1 MKITKSHLR
10 NIIKEELEKVY
21 EIDASGRSAWDPVNV
36 KKREKEVDRLG
47 REEIDDLIGRYKKR
61 FGKPEDD
68 RSRTSF
74 KRDGK
79 SINEEEEG
87 IVFHL
92 PGTKEDLNL
101 LLSIIKST
109 GGPDEWGD
117 LKDHVRKLEKR
128 IKDLLGD
135 DLDRGNMSYEEQ
147 RADDQRK
154 GLPRF
159 HVLNTNGDSDL

>member
-10 NIIKEELEKVY
+10 SIIKEELQKMD
-21 EIDASGRSAWDPVNV
+21 EIGPASRQS
-36 KKREKEVDRLG
+36 
-47 REEIDDLIGRYKKR
+47 
-61 FGKPEDD
+61 
-68 RSRTSF
+68 SRTSF

-109 GGPDEWGD
+109 GGPSAWGGEEGRIE
-117 LKDHVRKLEKR
+117 HVEKLVKR
-128 IKDLLGD
+128 IKDLLSAKGM
-135 DLDRGNMSYEEQ
+135 LDRGNMSYEEQ
-147 RADDQRK
+147 RADD
-154 GLPRF
+154 
-159 HVLNTNGDSDL
+159 

>member
-10 NIIKEELEKVY
+10 SIIKEELQKMD
-21 EIDASGRSAWDPVNV
+21 EIGPASRQS
-36 KKREKEVDRLG
+36 
-47 REEIDDLIGRYKKR
+47 
-61 FGKPEDD
+61 
-68 RSRTSF
+68 SRTSF

-79 SINEEEEG
+79 SINEEEED

-109 GGPDEWGD
+109 GGPDEWGGEEGRIE
-117 LKDHVRKLEKR
+117 HVEELVTR

-147 RADDQRK
+147 RADD
-154 GLPRF
+154 
-159 HVLNTNGDSDL
+159 